1 MNADTV
7 KRIKERVE
15 EKEGIP
21 PQQQVIDHIQ
31 QLRKSHSNLLLG
43 MQRLIFGGKQ
53 MHDDKTASDY
63 NLEVY

>member
-1 MNADTV
+1 VNADTV

-21 PQQQVIDHIQ
+21 PQQQVIDHIE

>member
-1 MNADTV
+1 VNADTV